1 MAAPTVRDIGGDAAA
16 QLARELAA
24 LTAGEV
30 LFDAHSRMLYS
41 TDASIYQVE
50 PIGVVTPRTVAEGE
64 RVIRHCAAR
73 GVPVLPRGGGT
84 ALAGQS
90 VNRAVIVDFSRH
102 CRGII
107 SIDAAARRAVV
118 EPGVVLDQLNR
129 AAAAHGLRFGPDVA
143 TGSHATLGGMIGNN
157 SSGANSILYGRTVDH
172 VIAVDVVLPSGESMR
187 LEAGSCDR
195 DPRQRAIA
203 SAIADVVLPMAGEIE
218 ARFPKILRHVDGLN
232 LDIMLRQ
239 LRASTPGTFDAVNL
253 SHIVCGSEGTLCTI
267 LRAEVALV
275 PVPAAIGLAIV
286 GFPGVPE
293 ALVPLGAMLAT
304 GPSAVEL
311 VDDVVIA
318 MALRNTAHRGDV
330 EIMPRPGG
338 NLPGAVMYVQYFADR
353 PDEIDAR
360 FAQLRRALP
369 DAVIAEYRDAPSM
382 DRAWRLRKAG
392 EPLLHAVP
400 GHRKPVT
407 FVEDTAVDP
416 SRLPAFVEEFRQVV
430 ARHGTT
436 AAYYAHAS
444 VGCLH
449 IRPLIALD
457 DPKDLDAMVALST
470 EIADLVVRHG
480 GALSGEHGDGR
491 VRTPLLDRVLGPAVC
506 DAVRRVKRIFD
517 PQGIMNPGNLTDTS
531 EPRRIVMSLRVRP
544 DDAHFAH
551 VPAEANTAFR
561 YGPEGGFSHAVSS
574 CNGAGLCRRLSPAGG
589 TMCPSYRATLD
600 ERHSTRGRG
609 NALRLAST
617 GQFGA
622 DAVTAAAAGRWN
634 DPATLET
641 LELCLSCK
649 ACKSECPSN
658 VDIAKLKAEY
668 LHQGHLARGGVGWRT
683 RALANVRALSRAGSA
698 LWPLANAAGRIG
710 LVRRAIAS
718 AMGFDS
724 RRSLPPFGANLFR
737 WARRRRAGIA
747 ADAPSVI
754 LFGDCFSAFGE
765 SGIGRDAVELLEAF
779 GYRVIVADAG
789 CCARAAISCGAL
801 DDAARM
807 IERTA
812 AALADAVERHS
823 ARAILMLEPSCHS
836 AVVDDWTDLRTS
848 VADETIARIAS
859 MSHLVEVWLD
869 AQWESHP
876 RRPEFRAAPAPCD
889 VHVHCHQKALLGT
902 AGASALLRRV
912 CGGQVR
918 TLETG
923 CCGMAGAFGFGK
935 DRFDLSM
942 RIGELGVL
950 PAARALSP
958 DATLVAAGTS
968 CRHQIR
974 DGASVEALHPVQVAH
989 KALVGDP
996 DRGRR

>member
-1 MAAPTVRDIGGDAAA
+1 MASL
-16 QLARELAA
+16 QLARELEA
-24 LTAGEV
+24 LTTGEV
-30 LFDAHSRMLYS
+30 LFDAHSRMLYA
-41 TDASIYQVE
+41 TDASLYQVE
-50 PIGVVTPRTVAEGE
+50 PIGVVTPRTVEEGE
-64 RVIRHCAAR
+64 RVIRHCAAA

-102 CRGII
+102 CRKIL
-107 SIDAAARRAVV
+107 SIDPKSRRAVV

-129 AAAAHGLRFGPDVA
+129 AAAEHGLRFGPDVA
-143 TGSHATLGGMIGNN
+143 TGSHATIGGMIGNN

-172 VIAVDVVLPSGESMR
+172 VIALDVALPSGQSMR
-187 LEAGSCDR
+187 FELGSCDR
-195 DPRQRAIA
+195 DPGQREIAGQLASIVLPIA
-203 SAIADVVLPMAGEIE
+203 SEIG
-218 ARFPKILRHVDGLN
+218 ARIPKILRHVDGLN
-232 LDIMLRQ
+232 LDILLRQ
-239 LRASTPGTFDAVNL
+239 LQASTPGTFDAVNL
-253 SHIVCGSEGTLCTI
+253 AHLVCGSEGTLCTV
-267 LRAEVALV
+267 LRAELALV
-275 PVPAAIGLAIV
+275 PVPAATGLAIV
-286 GFPGVPE
+286 GFPGVAE
-293 ALVPLGAMLAT
+293 ALAPLSAMLST

-338 NLPGAVMYVQYFADR
+338 QLPGAVMYVQYFAG
-353 PDEIDAR
+353 DAGEVEAQ
-360 FAQLRRALP
+360 FARLRDALP
-369 DAVIAEYRDAPSM
+369 GATIAEYRDAPSM

-416 SRLPAFVEEFRQVV
+416 SRLPAFVDEFRTIV

-457 DPKDLDAMVALST
+457 DPKDLDAMVALAT
-470 EIADLVVRHG
+470 EVADLVVRYG

-491 VRTPLLDRVLGPAVC
+491 VRTPLLSRVLGPALC
-506 DAVRRVKRIFD
+506 DAVRQVKAVFD
-517 PQGIMNPGNLTDTS
+517 PAGIMNPGNLTETDD
-531 EPRRIVMSLRVRP
+531 PRRIVMSLRVRP

-551 VPAEANTAFR
+551 APSDTQTAFA
-561 YGPEGGFSHAVSS
+561 YGPEGGFAHAVSS

-609 NALRLAST
+609 NAIRLAAT
-617 GQFGA
+617 GQFGR
-622 DAVTAAAAGRWN
+622 DAATDAAAGRWN

-641 LELCLSCK
+641 LGLCLSCK

-668 LHQGHLARGGVGWRT
+668 LHQGHRARGGPDWRT
-683 RALANVRALSRAGSA
+683 RMLSNVRTLSKLGSA
-698 LWPLANAAGRIG
+698 VWPLANALARTG
-710 LVRRAIAS
+710 LARRAAS
-718 AMGFDS
+718 ALMGFDA
-724 RRSLPPFGANLFR
+724 RRSLPPFGPSLFG
-737 WARRRRAGIA
+737 WAQRRRARLGG
-747 ADAPSVI
+747 DAPAVI
-754 LFGDCFSAFGE
+754 LFGDCFSAYSE
-765 SGIGRDAVELLEAF
+765 SEIGRSAVELIEAF
-779 GYRVIVADAG
+779 GYRVIVANAG

-801 DDAARM
+801 DEAARM
-807 IERTA
+807 VDRTA
-812 AALADAVERHS
+812 ASLAALVDTHRAQ
-823 ARAILMLEPSCHS
+823 AILALEPSCHS
-836 AVVDDWTDLRTS
+836 AIVDDWTDLRTG
-848 VADETIARIAS
+848 ADPALIGRIAS

-869 AQWESHP
+869 ARWDSHP
-876 RRPEFRAAPAPCD
+876 RRPEFRAPEAACD

-902 AGASALLRRV
+902 AGASGLLRRIL
-912 CGGQVR
+912 GPGVR

-923 CCGMAGAFGFGK
+923 CCGMAGAFGFGA
-935 DRFDLSM
+935 DRYELSM

-950 PAARALSP
+950 PAARALAP
-958 DATLVAAGTS
+958 GATMVAAGTS

-989 KALVGDP
+989 KALAG
-996 DRGRR
+996 DRGPGTR

>member
-1 MAAPTVRDIGGDAAA
+1 MGSSS

-24 LTAGEV
+24 LTTGEV

-50 PIGVVTPRTVAEGE
+50 PIGVVTPRTVDEGE
-64 RVIRHCAAR
+64 RVIRHCASR

-90 VNRAVIVDFSRH
+90 VNSAVIVDFSRH
-102 CRGII
+102 CRAIL
-107 SIDAAARRAVV
+107 SIDAAARRAIV

-129 AAAAHGLRFGPDVA
+129 AAAPHGLRFGPDVA
-143 TGSHATLGGMIGNN
+143 TGSHATIGGMIGNN

-172 VIAVDVVLPSGESMR
+172 VIALDVAMPSGERMR
-187 LEAGSCDR
+187 LERGSCDR

-203 SAIADVVLPMAGEIE
+203 AALAEIVLPSAGEID

-232 LDIMLRQ
+232 LDILVRQ
-239 LRASTPGTFDAVNL
+239 LRDSTPGTFDAVNL
-253 SHIVCGSEGTLCTI
+253 AHLVCGSEGTLCTV
-267 LRAEVALV
+267 LRAEVSLV
-275 PVPAAIGLAIV
+275 PVPSTVGLAIA
-286 GFPGVPE
+286 GFPGVAE
-293 ALVPLGAMLAT
+293 ALAPLQAMLKT
-304 GPSAVEL
+304 GPAAVEL

-318 MALRNTAHRGDV
+318 MALRNTSHRADV

-338 NLPGAVMYVQYFADR
+338 SLPGAVMYVQYFA
-353 PDEIDAR
+353 ESAGQLDAR
-360 FAQLRRALP
+360 FAELRHAL
-369 DAVIAEYRDAPSM
+369 AGAIIAEYRDAPSM
-382 DRAWRLRKAG
+382 ERAWRLRKAG

-416 SRLPAFVEEFRQVV
+416 SRLPSFVEEFRQIV

-470 EIADLVVRHG
+470 EVADLVVRFG

-491 VRTPLLDRVLGPAVC
+491 ARTPLLDRVLGPAVC
-506 DAVRRVKRIFD
+506 EAIRRVKRTFD
-517 PQGIMNPGNLTDTS
+517 PQGIMNPGNLTETA

-544 DDAHFAH
+544 DDAHFAR
-551 VPAEANTAFR
+551 VPADADTAFR
-561 YGPEGGFSHAVSS
+561 YGPEGGFSHAVAS

-609 NALRLAST
+609 NAVRLAAT

-622 DAVTAAAAGRWN
+622 GAAASAAAGRWD
-634 DPATLET
+634 DPATLQT
-641 LELCLSCK
+641 LDLCLSCK

-668 LHQGHLARGGVGWRT
+668 LHQGHRARGGPGWRT
-683 RALANVRALSRAGSA
+683 RMMANVRALSRMGSA
-698 LWPLANAAGRIG
+698 AWPLANAIARSRLGR
-710 LVRRAIAS
+710 RIASS
-718 AMGFDS
+718 AMGFDP
-724 RRSLPPFGANLFR
+724 RRSLPPFGASLFR
-737 WARRRRAGIA
+737 WAHRRSARHG
-747 ADAPSVI
+747 ADAPAVI
-754 LFGDCFSAFGE
+754 LFGDCFSAYGE
-765 SGIGRDAVELLEAF
+765 SEIGRSAVELIEAF
-779 GYRVIVADAG
+779 GYRVVVADAG

-801 DDAARM
+801 DDAARRV
-807 IERTA
+807 ERTA
-812 AALADAVERHS
+812 ASLAALIDLHG
-823 ARAILMLEPSCHS
+823 ARAILVLEPSCHS
-836 AVVDDWTDLRTS
+836 AIIDDWTDLRTRA
-848 VADETIARIAS
+848 ADGAVARIAS
-859 MSHLVEVWLD
+859 MCHLADVWLD

-876 RRPEFRAAPAPCD
+876 RRPEFRPAHAACD

-902 AGASALLRRV
+902 AGAGALLRRIH
-912 CGGQVR
+912 GGAVR

-923 CCGMAGAFGFGK
+923 CCGMAGSFGFGK
-935 DRFDLSM
+935 DRYELSM

-950 PAARALSP
+950 PAARTCAP
-958 DATLVAAGTS
+958 DAVMVAAGTS

-974 DGASVEALHPVQVAH
+974 DGASVQALHPVQVAH
-989 KALVGDP
+989 KALAGDRH
-996 DRGRR
+996 RGTR